1 MRDKIQRLIGKKE
14 TLETQ
19 HEKLIKAK
27 SQLENVTQA
36 IENVQVF
43 IQNIAQETQNTIRMR
58 IQNIVQ
64 SAIDTCFP
72 YEYHFQMNFE
82 TRRGKT
88 ECDLYLET
96 DAGERVNIQDAA
108 GGGVADIVSFGLR
121 IAAWT
126 ISRTDNIILLDE
138 PFKFLSRDLRPLG
151 AEIIKRISDKLNIQF
166 IIITH
171 DSEILDIADK
181 EFKIKSGKI
190 T

>member
-1 MRDKIQRLIGKKE
+1 MHDKIQRLIGKKE
-14 TLETQ
+14 TLEKQ
-19 HEKLIKAK
+19 HTELIETK
-27 SQLENVTQA
+27 SQLENAIQA
-36 IENVQVF
+36 IENVQAF
-43 IQNIAQETQNTIRMR
+43 IQNTAQETQNTIRLR

-96 DAGERVNIQDAA
+96 EEGNRVNIKDAA

-126 ISRTDNIILLDE
+126 ISNTDNVILLDE

-151 AEIIKRISDKLNIQF
+151 AEIIKRISDTLNIQF

-171 DSEILDIADK
+171 DSEILDIANK
-181 EFKIKSGKI
+181 EFKIKNGKI
-190 T
+190 I